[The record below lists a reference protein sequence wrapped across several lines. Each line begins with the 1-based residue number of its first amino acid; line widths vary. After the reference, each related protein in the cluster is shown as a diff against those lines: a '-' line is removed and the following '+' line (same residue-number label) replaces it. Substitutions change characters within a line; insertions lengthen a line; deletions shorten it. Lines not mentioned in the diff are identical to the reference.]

1 VPGHELGGRLALR
14 TLLATRRGTILAHTA
29 TTATV
34 AELVARRALE
44 VLEAL
49 LDLGDALY

>member
-1 VPGHELGGRLALR
+1 VPGHELGGRLALG
-14 TLLATRRGTILAHTA
+14 TLLTTSSGTILAHTA
-29 TTATV
+29 TATAV